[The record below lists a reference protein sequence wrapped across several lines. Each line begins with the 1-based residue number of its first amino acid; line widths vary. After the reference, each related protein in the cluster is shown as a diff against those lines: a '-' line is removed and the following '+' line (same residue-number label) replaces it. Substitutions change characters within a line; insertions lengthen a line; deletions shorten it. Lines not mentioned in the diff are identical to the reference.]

1 MRKYFVA
8 AVLPVVGSLMLL
20 QGCNKPSDCSSGAA
34 LPYEDVGSVEKGVES
49 YSCSSPSGAGM
60 LEQTWCA
67 AKDEYAHNGKTVNS
81 DGFPAFLQGYRE
93 GVAASSIAEDSRLS
107 LMDEETQSESELDQG
122 YRQGYLATVQ
132 AMGLIEYNCGS
143 SDMASEYKDRW
154 CEAAQAYRGSDVGS
168 ENNPFVKGRFVDGY
182 MTGGRVALTVPSS
195 MEAFFGGEELDG
207 HLPAVAQPVGDL
219 KGADLA
225 FYRGFDAGYQAMI
238 DSIRE
243 SINQVMQQMQAPN
256 DLEFPDGFEPPS
268 D

>member
-1 MRKYFVA
+1 MRKFFVA

-20 QGCNKPSDCSSGAA
+20 QGCNKPSECHGGAA
-34 LPYEDVGSVEKGVES
+34 FPHDDVSSAEKGVES
-49 YSCSSPSGAGM
+49 YSCSPDGAGI

-67 AKDEYAHNGKTVNS
+67 AKDEYAHNGKTVDS
-81 DGFPAFLQGYRE
+81 QGFPSFLQGYRE

-107 LMDEETQSESELDQG
+107 LIDEVAPSEGEVDQG
-122 YRQGYLATVQ
+122 YRQGYLATVR
-132 AMGLIEYNCGS
+132 AMGLVEYNCGS

-154 CEAAQAYRGSDVGS
+154 CEAAQSYRSSEVGS

-195 MEAFFGGEELDG
+195 MDVFFGGEEPDG
-207 HLPAVAQPVGDL
+207 RLPAVSQPVGDL

-243 SINQVMQQMQAPN
+243 SINQVMQQMQVPN
-256 DLEFPDGFEPPS
+256 DLEFPEGFMPPS
-268 D
+268 E